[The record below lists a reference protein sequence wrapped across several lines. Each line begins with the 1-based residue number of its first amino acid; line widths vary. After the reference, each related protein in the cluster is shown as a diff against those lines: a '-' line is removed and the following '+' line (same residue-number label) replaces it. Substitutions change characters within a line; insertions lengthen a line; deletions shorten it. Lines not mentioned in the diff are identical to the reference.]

1 MCLILLCTLVFVGVC
16 AGAGSPLPLPPP
28 MVLSDVHAVFVVVLG
43 ADFLFLFSGA
53 VQREYV
59 VKLNDSQEALEK
71 SQRLF
76 EEKKEEMKELK
87 SKLEEFAMD
96 TEDMEVEQTMI
107 HNRATSTSK
116 ESSRE
121 SAEHKNAVDSYRTN
135 MLMLW
140 EKMNTPMEH
149 RMKFLETVVN
159 EFSEVDEYVL
169 QHMKHYSES
178 LEKVTA

>member
-1 MCLILLCTLVFVGVC
+1 MYVQVHVAPSPSLLPWFFLTSMLFLLLCLAPTF
-16 AGAGSPLPLPPP
+16 
-28 MVLSDVHAVFVVVLG
+28 F
-43 ADFLFLFSGA
+43 FFFSGA

>member
-1 MCLILLCTLVFVGVC
+1 MFVDVC
-16 AGAGSPLPLPPP
+16 AGACVSLPPP
-28 MVLSDVHAVFVVVLG
+28 MVLSDVHAVFAVLLCS
-43 ADFLFLFSGA
+43 DLLFLFSGA

-76 EEKKEEMKELK
+76 EEKKAEMKELK
-87 SKLEEFAMD
+87 TKLEEFAMD

-121 SAEHKNAVDSYRTN
+121 STEHKNAVDSYRTK
-135 MLMLW
+135 MQMLW
-140 EKMNTPMEH
+140 EKRISGVAVENDGLASGKLEDLTGGGRDMQYVNAACQH
-149 RMKFLETVVN
+149 RTDNV
-159 EFSEVDEYVL
+159 
-169 QHMKHYSES
+169 
-178 LEKVTA
+178 

>member
-1 MCLILLCTLVFVGVC
+1 MFVDVC
-16 AGAGSPLPLPPP
+16 AGACVSLPPP
-28 MVLSDVHAVFVVVLG
+28 MVLSDVHAGFAVLLCS
-43 ADFLFLFSGA
+43 DLLFLFSGA

-76 EEKKEEMKELK
+76 EEKKAEMKELK
-87 SKLEEFAMD
+87 YKLEEFAMD

-121 SAEHKNAVDSYRTN
+121 SAEHKNAVDSYRTK
-135 MLMLW
+135 LQMLW

-149 RMKFLETVVN
+149 RMNFLETVVN